1 MIKEFIDT
9 IKLLDAQNQGSKLHN
24 MKIENPWLL
33 DKIEAFSQNEEAQLR
48 DTLNEFREHI
58 SEINNFTDSKVA
70 TLYWLDINNKVLCL
84 LDQIQIRVLY
94 ASLMKFPYKKS
105 LEPNDKCN
113 PGILL
118 ENQQRL
124 KLLISKYKKNWK
136 DMAPFVS
143 VKIQRNS
150 ETDVEVNICHKQL
163 RTHQDKQ
170 LIKQQIKFPI

>member
-1 MIKEFIDT
+1 MSLGSDPDT
-9 IKLLDAQNQGSKLHN
+9 GAIR
-24 MKIENPWLL
+24 
-33 DKIEAFSQNEEAQLR
+33 F
-48 DTLNEFREHI
+48 LNEI
-58 SEINNFTDSKVA
+58 SLQKV
-70 TLYWLDINNKVLCL
+70 
-84 LDQIQIRVLY
+84 
-94 ASLMKFPYKKS
+94 FG
-105 LEPNDKCN
+105 PNDKCN

-150 ETDVEVNICHKQL
+150 ETDVEVKICHKQL